1 MVERGRWH
9 RACLPTWKRALVALG
24 IAAIALSALI
34 LAAWPSFWAVIAAEL
49 LHGATAG
56 VVLPGIAAITLGI
69 VGRQNMSLRIGRNY
83 RYGAAGNSLT
93 AAAMGLL
100 GAYVSQRAI
109 FIATALL
116 CIPALLALSRINADE
131 IDYVRA
137 RNATKRDQDFDLQ
150 RTLDLVKNRNLVVF
164 AGCMVLFHLSNASVM
179 PLVGQNLGRTEA
191 ASSSLFMAG
200 VIIVPQVTFALLA
213 PWIGYW
219 SEIIGRKPLLMAGFV
234 SEAVRAALLT
244 IVVDPRLLLAVQV
257 LDGITS
263 ACVMVLTIVVITD
276 LTKGTVQPGAGYFR
290 NADRPRCCCQ
300 HRRQRVHRRTLR

>member
-1 MVERGRWH
+1 
-9 RACLPTWKRALVALG
+9 
-24 IAAIALSALI
+24 
-34 LAAWPSFWAVIAAEL
+34 
-49 LHGATAG
+49 
-56 VVLPGIAAITLGI
+56 
-69 VGRQNMSLRIGRNY
+69 MSLRIGRNY

-116 CIPALLALSRINADE
+116 CIPALLALRRINPDE

-137 RNATKRDQDFDLQ
+137 RNATKRDHDFDLQ

-244 IVVDPRLLLAVQV
+244 IVVDPRLLLAIQV

-276 LTKGTVQPGAGYFR
+276 LTKGTGRFNLAQGIFGMLTGLAAVVSTASTGFIVTYLGDAAGFFSLAAATLSGMVLMMFLLPESKP
-290 NADRPRCCCQ
+290 ADYND
-300 HRRQRVHRRTLR
+300 

>member
-1 MVERGRWH
+1 
-9 RACLPTWKRALVALG
+9 
-24 IAAIALSALI
+24 
-34 LAAWPSFWAVIAAEL
+34 VIAAEL

-109 FIATALL
+109 FIATAIL

-137 RNATKRDQDFDLQ
+137 RNATKRDHDFDLQ

-164 AGCMVLFHLSNASVM
+164 AGCMVLFHKCIRDAAGWPEPRTNRSCITESAFLLLGFASPVLSIFTTPAKNCCRENTTTSAAHPRALTTCACCCASLVCALLCAVACEHAWRASETFPETGSA
-179 PLVGQNLGRTEA
+179 PLRG
-191 ASSSLFMAG
+191 SSLHFPRPN
-200 VIIVPQVTFALLA
+200 VWVD
-213 PWIGYW
+213 
-219 SEIIGRKPLLMAGFV
+219 ELMIYGLVA
-234 SEAVRAALLT
+234 
-244 IVVDPRLLLAVQV
+244 Q
-257 LDGITS
+257 
-263 ACVMVLTIVVITD
+263 
-276 LTKGTVQPGAGYFR
+276 
-290 NADRPRCCCQ
+290 
-300 HRRQRVHRRTLR
+300 